1 MEADAGASAQYP
13 NSEYV
18 KAGAKLIESGAK
30 DLYAQSDVVLKVRS
44 PLLDKEVDLLNPNST
59 LISLVYPAQNKD
71 LVDKLASRKVTV
83 LALDCIP
90 RISRAQAF
98 DVLSSMANIA
108 GYKGV
113 VEAASHYSN
122 FFAGKMVIQKAKSI
136 CNF

>member
-1 MEADAGASAQYP
+1 MEAGAGSAAQYP
-13 NSEYV
+13 DSEYV
-18 KAGAKLIESGAK
+18 KAGAKLIESGPK

-44 PLLDKEVDLLNPNST
+44 PLLDKEVDLLKPDST
-59 LISLVYPAQNKD
+59 LVSLIYPAQNQD
-71 LVDKLASRKVTV
+71 LVKKLAGRKMTV

-113 VEAASHYSN
+113 VEAASHYGN
-122 FFAGKMVIQKAKSI
+122 FFAGMIELQV
-136 CNF
+136 